1 MTSSFRKLSNLAHF
15 RFCLAFH
22 KYDYSIQRVALIG
35 EPSLCRLII
44 IRGVLH
50 VASRSTR
57 RGIIIYTQYIDIR
70 HTVQHE
76 PIEPNYEHAMRS
88 P

>member
-22 KYDYSIQRVALIG
+22 KYDYSIIQRVALIG

-44 IRGVLH
+44 IRGVTCN
-50 VASRSTR
+50 ASRSTR
-57 RGIIIYTQYIDIR
+57 VSARDLFNFQD
-70 HTVQHE
+70 
-76 PIEPNYEHAMRS
+76 
-88 P
+88 